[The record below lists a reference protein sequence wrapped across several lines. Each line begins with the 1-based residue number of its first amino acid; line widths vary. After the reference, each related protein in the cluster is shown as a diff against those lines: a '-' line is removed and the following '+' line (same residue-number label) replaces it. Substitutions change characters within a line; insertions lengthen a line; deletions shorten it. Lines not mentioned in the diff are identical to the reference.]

1 MPAID
6 AEFLASLRDAPAS
19 VRVHAWIRMIQAIQ
33 SEQASE
39 SEQAQPS
46 EATFTELDRILVS
59 WPARSRPAWGDWY
72 ADVETTESNSQWEHE
87 TRSDI
92 FQRLRQPTEPAFRLA
107 RHVGMWFDEGV
118 GAEQIAAFARWP
130 SLRTI
135 TSVSLDTRYQPE
147 LSDAIAEFAR
157 SGQTQHLREY
167 TLGLGGVTPAG
178 LEEIF
183 EALPVCL
190 ERLWI
195 YDVRIEPASFV
206 QLLMDALA
214 MWPRRVGLAVHRCDL
229 GPEGVHTLAECG
241 AFDRLTELTLHGVR
255 LDDAAAARWAMNRP
269 PGGLRKLDLEEQYFD
284 GKHAMQGPGL
294 LALVEAGWLDKLESL
309 SLSYHQLSGDTLT
322 QVLERADLR
331 ELRHLR
337 LHCTGFDASDAAQL
351 RAARPHLPAL
361 EHVEISYTQLDDA
374 AAHALA
380 EEFKSARVRRWI
392 G

>member
-1 MPAID
+1 MPALD

-19 VRVHAWIRMIQAIQ
+19 ARVHAWIRTVQAIQ
-33 SEQASE
+33 VMQAM
-39 SEQAQPS
+39 QP
-46 EATFTELDRILVS
+46 EAENSDATITELDRLLAS
-59 WPARSRPAWGDWY
+59 WPATSRPAWGAWY
-72 ADVETTESNSQWEHE
+72 ADVETIESGGPWEEQSQ
-87 TRSDI
+87 RQI

-118 GAEQIAAFARWP
+118 GVEQIAEFARWP

-135 TSVSLDTRYQPE
+135 TSVSLETHYRPE
-147 LSDAIAEFAR
+147 LPDAIAEFAR
-157 SGQTQHLREY
+157 SSQTQHLREY
-167 TLGLGGVTPAG
+167 TLGLGGITHAR
-178 LEEIF
+178 LEEIL
-183 EALPVCL
+183 EAIPFCL

-195 YDVRIEPASFV
+195 HDVRIEPSSFV

-214 MWPRRVGLAVHRCDL
+214 MWPRRVGLAVHRCDV

-241 AFDRLTELTLHGVR
+241 AFDRLTELTLRGVR

-294 LALVEAGWLDKLESL
+294 LALTDSGWLDKLESL
-309 SLSYHQLSGDTLT
+309 SLSYHQLSGDTLAR
-322 QVLERADLR
+322 VLERADLR
-331 ELRHLR
+331 ELRHLK
-337 LHCTGFDASDAAQL
+337 LHCTGFDANDAAQL

-361 EHVEISYTQLDDA
+361 EHLELSYTQLDDA
-374 AAHALA
+374 AERALV
-380 EEFKSARVRRWI
+380 EEFQSARVRQWI